1 MRKSEWLME
10 AGGSSGRFFLTS
22 PLSFFKASSA
32 SRVSENE
39 TNAKPLDLP
48 VSLSMMI
55 FASVTVPKRPKASF
69 KSSSVV

>member
-1 MRKSEWLME
+1 MGDEGKRRE
-10 AGGSSGRFFLTS
+10 AREVRDEGVRTS

-32 SRVSENE
+32 SRVSEND
-39 TNAKPLDLP
+39 TNANPLDLP

-55 FASVTVPKRPKASF
+55 FASITVPKRPKASF